1 MQDEIEVNSEEPIL
15 EIEPLLD
22 QEVFLEESIQESN
35 HMVDMKYDEPIPE
48 NELMNDKGLVV
59 ANDNNIGSEEEDF
72 SEEEDHEE

>member
-48 NELMNDKGLVV
+48 NELMNDEGLVV
-59 ANDNNIGSEEEDF
+59 ANDNNISSEEEDF
-72 SEEEDHEE
+72 SEEEDHE

>member
-48 NELMNDKGLVV
+48 NELMNDEGLVV

-72 SEEEDHEE
+72 SEEEDHE